1 MVRIRPVT
9 VLGQMQLVLSAMLM
23 LSLSVELLY
32 RHFSVR
38 DLVVF
43 GVPVLIMFVS
53 QVIFI
58 AFLPVGPLLSREKRY
73 RVAIVSFLLMILVGS
88 LPFVLSGTCGV
99 MDALFESIAGF
110 TTTGLSTKASSTFLE
125 AGRGMLFYR
134 VAIQWAGGIIYLGF
148 SFLLLTEI
156 ADIARRSV
164 EKRMFSW
171 TGMVP
176 TMSNLMRN
184 IAFAYAGLTLF
195 GIAIYRFSG
204 LHLYDSICLAMSA
217 LSTGG
222 YSSVG
227 RSVPGGSGIHIITTL
242 MMFIAGIGFYVHLSL
257 IASKGRRRALLDT
270 ENVAYMMISVT
281 APVLAYL
288 MLMAGGIGF
297 GESLWKGAFGAISAL
312 SDTGFQVDGMQEW
325 PDSLKLFLVLLM
337 LLGGSSLSLA
347 SGLKVHR
354 LVLLSKGF
362 IRLVKNMTHPRAELP
377 LKRGEGSYSD
387 NALEMANMYFLY
399 LLVILGLMM
408 AVTLLFESGFME
420 VLSLCSAAV
429 SNTGMAFGRFSG
441 PEGIMALPWA
451 VKLVLSGGMLLGRLE
466 ILLPIYLLSPRSY
479 RFNG

>member
-1 MVRIRPVT
+1 MVRLRPVT
-9 VLGQMQLVLSAMLM
+9 MVGQMQMVLSVVLL
-23 LSLSVELLY
+23 LSMSVELLY
-32 RHFSVR
+32 DQFTVH

-43 GVPVLIMFVS
+43 GVPALIMVVG
-53 QVIFI
+53 QL
-58 AFLPVGPLLSREKRY
+58 FLLALLPSGPLLSREKRY
-73 RVAIVSFLLMILVGS
+73 RVALVSFLLLVLIGS
-88 LPFVLSGTCGV
+88 LPFVLSGTCN
-99 MDALFESIAGF
+99 MLDAIFESIAGF
-110 TTTGLSTKASSTFLE
+110 TTTGLSTRAPSALLDE
-125 AGRGMLFYR
+125 GRGMLFYR
-134 VAIQWAGGIIYLGF
+134 VAIQWAGGLFYLGF
-148 SFLLLTEI
+148 GFLILTEI
-156 ADIARRSV
+156 ADISRRSV

-184 IAFAYAGLTLF
+184 ITFAYAGLTLF
-195 GIAIYRFSG
+195 GVAIYRFSG
-204 LHLYDSICLAMSA
+204 LHLYDSICLSMSA

-227 RSVPGGSGIHIITTL
+227 RSVPGGSGIHIITAL
-242 MMFIAGIGFYVHLSL
+242 IMVLAGMGFYVHLSL

-270 ENVAYMMISVT
+270 ENLAYMMIAFT
-281 APVLAYL
+281 APILAYL

-312 SDTGFQVDGMQEW
+312 TDTGFQVDGMQDW

-337 LLGGSSLSLA
+337 LLGGSSLSLT

-362 IRLVKNMTHPRAELP
+362 IRLVKGMIHPKAELP

-399 LLVILGLMM
+399 LFVVLGLMM
-408 AVTLLFESGFME
+408 AITLLFEGGFME

-429 SNTGMAFGRFSG
+429 SNTGMAFGSFSG
-441 PEGIMALPWA
+441 PDGISTLPWL
-451 VKLVLSGGMLLGRLE
+451 VKIVLMGGMLFGRLE